1 MKMGQ
6 IYKLRERIPTSPF
19 KYIFVCEGCIHDK
32 WYEQKLVINYRK
44 IERPLQL
51 VRLDLKGP
59 MQTTSLDDNKYFI
72 SFIDDFEH

>member
-1 MKMGQ
+1 MMS
-6 IYKLRERIPTSPF
+6 T
-19 KYIFVCEGCIHDK
+19 
-32 WYEQKLVINYRK
+32 KLVINYRK

-72 SFIDDFEH
+72 SFIDDFTRFTILCLLKEKYRDFNAFIAYKDM